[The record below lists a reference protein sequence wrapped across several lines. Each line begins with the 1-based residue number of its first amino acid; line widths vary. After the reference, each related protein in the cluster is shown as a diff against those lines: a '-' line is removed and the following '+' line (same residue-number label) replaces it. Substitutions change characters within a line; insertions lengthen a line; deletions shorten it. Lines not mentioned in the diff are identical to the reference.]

1 MTPTTTAAVHKIV
14 ITGTGRAGTTFL
26 VQLLTKLGLDTGYTP
41 ETLQRDYFNHC
52 SAGLEHDLEHP
63 KAPFIVKS
71 PLLCESL
78 PGIMER
84 RTIVIDHAIIPMR
97 ALDDA
102 AKSRIRVGGEGET
115 PGGLW
120 GTDRAEDQKAVLAEK
135 FHQLIHTLTAHDIP
149 HTFLNFPQFARDAD
163 YTFRKLSW
171 LFPHVSH
178 EEFVAIFR
186 ATARPDL
193 IHTFGNRLPENR
205 GEAAR
210 VYATAKKRLRWHR
223 RARRAVA
230 AGILSVLAWTG
241 LGWMPGGDE
250 DDDTPA
256 PVEIAAAGSTTNSVP
271 LWLLQHAS
279 WRFGRRHW
287 FARRLPPDEVRYPP
301 HGRN

>member
-1 MTPTTTAAVHKIV
+1 MTPRPTAPVHKIV

-26 VQLLTKLGLDTGYTP
+26 VQLLTKLGLDTGYTS

-63 KAPFIVKS
+63 EAPLIVKS

-102 AKSRIRVGGEGET
+102 ANSRIRVGGEGET

-120 GTDRAEDQKAVLAEK
+120 GTGQAEQQKAVLAEK
-135 FHQLIHTLTAHDIP
+135 FHQLIHTLTVHDIP

-171 LFPHVSH
+171 LFPHVSR
-178 EEFVAIFR
+178 EDFIATFR
-186 ATARPDL
+186 STARPDL
-193 IHTFGNRLPENR
+193 IHNFGSRPPENR

-210 VYATAKKRLRWHR
+210 VYAAEKKRLRWHR

-241 LGWMPGGDE
+241 LGWMPGGE
-250 DDDTPA
+250 EGDDNPDA
-256 PVEIAAAGSTTNSVP
+256 VEFVASGSPKSPVP

-287 FARRLPPDEVRYPP
+287 LARRPPPEDTRRPLGPE
-301 HGRN
+301 